1 MPVVKIKELPSKQ
14 YSEIKETDLM
24 VIEDTSDTKQITIEA
39 LRLFFSSDNK
49 LQAMNNRIEEIYNEL
64 KNSIESAIKDIDQD
78 NEDLESR
85 LTNLFED
92 HERTKQQVGKIRE
105 ELTDAQNNIID
116 INKHLDTHDTQIK
129 NLQDITT
136 EHEKEI
142 TKLQKESA
150 DYEKRISALEKDN
163 DINKQDI
170 ADIKQDILDFKSE
183 MADEIKRLDDR
194 ITQINSEN
202 REYTDT
208 AYDNLMKYIDY
219 YHHVHEYP
227 PNFDEPYKGDP
238 MVARYIHPVGTI
250 YETNDPAFEPQKW
263 FPGTWKYMGCGASI
277 DEDGNRTVDYY
288 TYIRIE

>member
-1 MPVVKIKELPSKQ
+1 MPVIKIKELPSKQ

-24 VIEDTSDTKQITIEA
+24 IIEDTSDTKQITIEA

-64 KNSIESAIKDIDQD
+64 TNYLEGAIKEITQD
-78 NEDLESR
+78 NENLDSR

-105 ELTDAQNNIID
+105 DLTDAQNDIIE
-116 INKHLDTHDTQIK
+116 IQEHLTTHDTQIK
-129 NLQDITT
+129 NLQDITA

-142 TKLQKESA
+142 TRLQQESA
-150 DYEKRISALEKDN
+150 DYEDRISKLEEDN
-163 DINKQDI
+163 NKNKQDI
-170 ADIKQDILDFKSE
+170 ADIKQNIVDFKSE
-183 MADEIKRLDDR
+183 MAREIKRLDDR
-194 ITQINSEN
+194 ITQINTEN
-202 REYTDT
+202 HEYTDT

-219 YHHVHEYP
+219 YHHVHENP

-238 MVARYIHPVGTI
+238 MVANYIHPVGTI
-250 YETNDPAFEPQKW
+250 FETNDPAFEPQKW
-263 FPGTWKYMGCGASI
+263 FPGTWKYVGCGASMDANGDRI
-277 DEDGNRTVDYY
+277 VDYY